1 MPLFFRINHNNSSDT
16 AKGTRHIRQQTADWS
31 STQHWQ
37 SAIPNVG
44 LPLYQT
50 TSFYYTK
57 CREFRYTKCRDFIIP
72 NAENSHTDSWFL
84 WQGLHVSAARPTGPH
99 CKAYR
104 FPLHDLQIFAAQ
116 PASFRKSVH
125 RPPTIRFATAM
136 PHQRFLISIIIAS
149 EKTKKMNLG
158 LPF

>member
-16 AKGTRHIRQQTADWS
+16 TKGTRHIRQQTADWS

-84 WQGLHVSAARPTGPH
+84 WQDLQVPTARPTGFH
-99 CKAYR
+99 CTTCKFSLRNQQVSANQFTDRQLY
-104 FPLHDLQIFAAQ
+104 
-116 PASFRKSVH
+116 
-125 RPPTIRFATAM
+125 
-136 PHQRFLISIIIAS
+136 
-149 EKTKKMNLG
+149 G
-158 LPF
+158 LPQSCPINGS